1 MELGQ
6 SEPQISSVCLHGL
19 ILPNLGQNSLSIFDG
34 PVSQHFATFGGLLR
48 EQLAEKI
55 YRTIRRRDWRRR
67 RGFGIIRNE
76 RLPRRVCFKL
86 SFTNRNSH
94 HGDETKNS
102 YSKSGHWSRVKISGS
117 APGWANTRI
126 ASKSFKTSVL
136 GREATSET
144 TSSECPTLRM
154 GCCLTASYESTPAT
168 RRITAKA
175 TRGTQALSQGQ
186 RGRDACPLRFSES
199 TACSTRAVK
208 LLERAGS

>member
-1 MELGQ
+1 MEFSQ
-6 SEPQISSVCLHGL
+6 SEPQISSVCPHGF
-19 ILPNLGQNSLSIFDG
+19 ILSNLGQNSLSIFDR

-55 YRTIRRRDWRRR
+55 YRTIRGRDWRRR
-67 RGFGIIRNE
+67 RGFGIVRIE
-76 RLPRRVCFKL
+76 SLLRRVCFKL

-94 HGDETKNS
+94 QGDKTKNS
-102 YSKSGHWSRVKISGS
+102 YSESRHWSRLKISGS

-126 ASKSFKTSVL
+126 ASKSFKTSAL

-168 RRITAKA
+168 KSITPKA
-175 TRGTQALSQGQ
+175 TRGTQALSHGH
-186 RGRDACPLRFSES
+186 RGRLACSLRCSES
-199 TACSTRAVK
+199 TPCRTRAVK
-208 LLERAGS
+208 